1 MLVNTC
7 KSRLSG
13 IYILA
18 ERERER
24 ERELFFSEGIIACM
38 FDRLC
43 YCSILFFVLYS
54 SLLNFSVSWSKKAT
68 SLCLLVNRLP
78 NGTLS
83 NENHACSCS
92 DIHVHMCMH
101 VCMLCI
107 IIIIII
113 IYYFLL

>member
-1 MLVNTC
+1 MIFFSVLVN

-13 IYILA
+13 IYTGR

-24 ERELFFSEGIIACM
+24 ERERAFFKEGIVACM

-68 SLCLLVNRLP
+68 SLCPLVNRLP
-78 NGTLS
+78 NGMLS

-92 DIHVHMCMH
+92 DIHVHMYMYVMH
-101 VCMLCI
+101 NNNNY
-107 IIIIII
+107 
-113 IYYFLL
+113 YYFLL